1 MLEVGGI
8 LVFTSCHATA
18 SIWPHVSSHCCR
30 VMWMVRSLVERKTG
44 SEVSICI
51 FNTYDQC
58 HLAPL
63 YSSVGRHGRPS
74 PQTGT
79 HFRSGV
85 SDARFGP
92 ALQSGPLRSSWK
104 LDLGLLFFFL
114 LIKASP
120 MAIHS
125 TSRWVQDFIR
135 KLRRAV
141 DVALLSLKSAEKDN
155 YCVWPNFPAQ
165 WGVHGGGGLTLLAKG
180 AIMSL
185 PSPIYT
191 AFTLPCDQI
200 YIIP

>member
-1 MLEVGGI
+1 MSGVSWIYNMKLFYFCSLHPLTKKKSMLEVGGI

-51 FNTYDQC
+51 FNTYNQC

-85 SDARFGP
+85 SNARFGP

-104 LDLGLLFFFL
+104 LDLGLLLFFSTDYAF
-114 LIKASP
+114 IS
-120 MAIHS
+120 S

-141 DVALLSLKSAEKDN
+141 DVALLSLWWSQQKRITVVS
-155 YCVWPNFPAQ
+155 
-165 WGVHGGGGLTLLAKG
+165 
-180 AIMSL
+180 
-185 PSPIYT
+185 
-191 AFTLPCDQI
+191 DQI
-200 YIIP
+200 S